1 MRSCIQCG
9 FELPPNARFCAQCG
23 ARADDAAAPPAASL
37 PAGERRQVAV
47 LFADLAGY
55 TRLSSTQ
62 DPERTHALLTKFFEL
77 VDGVIERFGGTIDK
91 HIGDA
96 VMGVFGAP
104 VAYGNDVERALR
116 AAIAIHDAVA
126 RLPRESGRPFGT
138 HIGIASGEVIAA
150 TTGSAAHRNYTVTGD
165 AVNLASRLTDLASS
179 GETVVSEGV
188 AQAGSA
194 FAHME
199 PLGCVTIRGLPGG
212 IRAWKLGGVH
222 VDARAAQPL
231 VGRDAER
238 KRFADLL
245 ARASSEC
252 KGALVVL
259 RADPGMGKTRLAEA
273 LLADARAASAQCHA
287 ATVLDFGAASGHD
300 AIHALACSLLDVPP
314 AAATAG
320 RRAALDRA
328 IASSRVR
335 SDDEPWLADLL
346 LIPQRAES
354 LYEAMDDEA
363 HRSGKLRALAQLA
376 ETAAIDRP
384 VVLLVEDVHWASEWV
399 LVCLHALAGATE
411 RAPVVLALTT
421 RRDGD
426 PVGER
431 WPESDVILF
440 DLPPLARNDAL
451 ALARSHLAAA
461 PDIAERCVTRAQGNP
476 LFLMQLLRSDT
487 DEEAVPPTIQTAV
500 LARLDRLPQQD
511 KSALQAAAVVGQRFP
526 LDLLRHL
533 VGDPGYFPAVPVAR
547 ELLRGDDRGDEMM
560 FTHALIRDSAYA
572 SLLHASRREL
582 HHKAA
587 SWYEGRDPALCAEH
601 LDRAEDARAADAYL
615 AAARAEANA
624 MRTEAAVSLVT
635 RGRQLPS
642 GGAAR
647 FGLASL
653 AGELYARLGH
663 AAESIAAF
671 ESALDAAADD
681 RERAAAWIGVA
692 SGHRMQSAITKGLVA
707 LDAAEESADRAGV
720 TAQLARIAYLR
731 GSLHFSAGAAGECR
745 RHHERALA
753 LAQQADDAEYE
764 ARALSGIADALY
776 AQGKMRSAQSAF
788 RRCLDICERAGL
800 TRLMPTNLCMVAI
813 VDALFGRID
822 NALTQF
828 REARRLAHGL
838 RDRFAETMCEE
849 STGFVLAYCGRYADA
864 AEPLTR
870 GIALART
877 VAARR
882 FEVILYTG
890 LALVRAHDGRD
901 GEARTCLEQAW
912 SRSNDVGPRFAG
924 PLVLGAKARL
934 AVSDD
939 ERRAALADGER
950 LLREEC
956 VAHCHLA
963 FYHWGIEAL
972 LEAREWPEVDRYAD
986 RLEQAMHGEPL
997 PVIELLVARARA
1009 LAEAGRGE
1017 PDLATLRA
1025 CLDRARAW
1033 DLTAYVPALEAAVA
1047 VARA

>member
-1 MRSCIQCG
+1 VPNCHQCAA
-9 FELPPNARFCAQCG
+9 ELPPNARFCAQCG
-23 ARADDAAAPPAASL
+23 ARADDAVPPPATAL

-47 LFADLAGY
+47 LFADVAGY

-62 DPERTHALLTKFFEL
+62 DPERTHALLTVFFEL
-77 VDGVIERFGGTIDK
+77 VDGIIARFGGTIDK

-104 VAYGNDVERALR
+104 IAYGNDVERALR

-126 RLPRESGRPFGT
+126 RLPRDSGRAFGT

-150 TTGSAAHRNYTVTGD
+150 ATGSAAHRSYTVTGD
-165 AVNLASRLTDLASS
+165 AVNLASRLTDLASP

-194 FAHME
+194 FARME

-212 IRAWKLGGVH
+212 IRAWKLAGVH
-222 VDARAAQPL
+222 AGASEAQPL

-238 KRFADLL
+238 KRFAGLL
-245 ARASSEC
+245 ARASSER
-252 KGALVVL
+252 KGAVVLL

-273 LLADARAASAQCHA
+273 LLADARAAGTHCHA
-287 ATVLDFGAASGHD
+287 ATVLDFGAATGHD

-314 AAATAG
+314 AAAAAA
-320 RRAALDRA
+320 RRFALDRA

-335 SDDEPWLADLL
+335 DDDEPWLADLL
-346 LIPQRAES
+346 LIPQRADS
-354 LYEAMDDEA
+354 LYEAMDDDV
-363 HRSGKLRALAQLA
+363 HRSGKLRALVQLA
-376 ETAAIDRP
+376 ETAAIERP
-384 VVLLVEDVHWASEWV
+384 AMLLVEDVHWASEWV
-399 LVCLHALAGATE
+399 LACLHALAGATAG
-411 RAPVVLALTT
+411 APVLLAMTT

-431 WPESDVILF
+431 WREAEVIRF
-440 DLPPLARNDAL
+440 DLPPLARADAL
-451 ALARSHLAAA
+451 ALARAHLAVA
-461 PDIAERCVTRAQGNP
+461 PDLAERCVTRAQGNP

-487 DEEAVPPTIQTAV
+487 DEDAVPPTIQTAV
-500 LARLDRLPQQD
+500 LARLDRLPAND
-511 KSALQAAAVVGQRFP
+511 KSALQAAAIVGQRFP

-533 VGDPGYFPAVPVAR
+533 IGDPAYVPSVPTAR
-547 ELLRGDDRGDEMM
+547 DLLRGDDHGDEMM

-582 HHKAA
+582 HQKAA
-587 SWYEGRDPALCAEH
+587 LWYEGRDPALCAEH
-601 LDRAEDARAADAYL
+601 LDRAEDPRAADAYL
-615 AAARAEANA
+615 IAARAEASA
-624 MRTEAAVSLVT
+624 MRTEAALALVT

-642 GGAAR
+642 GAAAR
-647 FGLASL
+647 FGLAAL
-653 AGELYARLGH
+653 AGELHARLGN
-663 AAESIAAF
+663 AAESIGAF

-681 RERAAAWIGVA
+681 RERAASWIGVA
-692 SGHRMQSAITKGLVA
+692 SGHRMQSAIVKGLAA
-707 LDAAEESADRAGV
+707 LDAAEQSAARAGL

-753 LAQQADDAEYE
+753 LAQQAGDAECE
-764 ARALSGIADALY
+764 AQALSGVADALY
-776 AQGKMRSAQSAF
+776 AQGQMRSAQDAF

-800 TRLMPTNLCMVAI
+800 TRLMPMNQCMIGI
-813 VDALFGRID
+813 VDALFGRLD
-822 NALTQF
+822 SALAQF
-828 REARRLAHGL
+828 RGARRLAHDL
-838 RDRFAETMCEE
+838 RDRFAETMCDE

-864 AEPLTR
+864 ADPLAR

-890 LALVRAHDGRD
+890 LALVRAHEGKND
-901 GEARTCLEQAW
+901 EARACLEQAW
-912 SRSNDVGPRFAG
+912 SRSNEVGPRFAG

-934 AVSDD
+934 AASED
-939 ERRAALADGER
+939 ERRAALAEGER

-972 LEAREWPEVDRYAD
+972 LDAREWEGVDRYAD
-986 RLEQAMHGEPL
+986 LLERAMREEPL
-997 PVIELLVARARA
+997 PLVELLVARARA
-1009 LAEAGRGE
+1009 LAAAGRGKAD
-1017 PDLATLRA
+1017 PAALAA
-1025 CLDRARAW
+1025 CLDRVRAW
-1033 DLTAYVPALEAAVA
+1033 DLTAYLPPLEAALA
-1047 VARA
+1047 AAA

>member
-1 MRSCIQCG
+1 MPNCHQCAA
-9 FELPPNARFCAQCG
+9 ELPPNARFCANCG
-23 ARADDAAAPPAASL
+23 ARVDDAVPPPAVAL

-62 DPERTHALLTKFFEL
+62 DPERTHALLTVFFDL
-77 VDGVIERFGGTIDK
+77 VDGIIARFGGTIDK

-104 VAYGNDVERALR
+104 VAYGNDVERALH

-126 RLPRESGRPFGT
+126 RLPRESGRAFGT
-138 HIGIASGEVIAA
+138 HIGIANGEVIAA
-150 TTGSAAHRNYTVTGD
+150 ATGSAAHRNYTVTGD

-212 IRAWKLGGVH
+212 IRAWKLAGVQAG
-222 VDARAAQPL
+222 ARDAQPL

-238 KRFADLL
+238 QRFAGLL
-245 ARASSEC
+245 ARASSERR
-252 KGALVVL
+252 GAVVLL

-273 LLADARAASAQCHA
+273 LLADARAAGARCHA
-287 ATVLDFGAASGHD
+287 ATVLDFGAASGQD
-300 AIHALACSLLDVPP
+300 AIHALACSLLDAP
-314 AAATAG
+314 AAAAAAV
-320 RRAALDRA
+320 RRTALDRA
-328 IASSRVR
+328 IVSSRVR
-335 SDDEPWLADLL
+335 GDDEPWLADLL
-346 LIPQRAES
+346 LIPQRPDS
-354 LYEAMDDEA
+354 LYEAMDDGA
-363 HRSGKLRALAQLA
+363 HRSGKLRALVQLA
-376 ETAAIDRP
+376 ETAASERP
-384 VVLLVEDVHWASEWV
+384 AVLLVEDVHWASEWV
-399 LVCLHALAGATE
+399 LACLHALAGATG

-426 PVGER
+426 PVGEGWR
-431 WPESDVILF
+431 ESEVIRF
-440 DLPPLARNDAL
+440 DLPPLARGDAL
-451 ALARSHLAAA
+451 ALARAHLAVA
-461 PDIAERCVTRAQGNP
+461 PDLAERCVTRAQGNP

-487 DEEAVPPTIQTAV
+487 DEDAVPPTIQTAV
-500 LARLDRLPQQD
+500 LARLDRLPAND

-533 VGDPGYFPAVPVAR
+533 VGDPGYVPSVPVAR
-547 ELLRGDDRGDEMM
+547 DLLRGDDHGDEMM

-587 SWYEGRDPALCAEH
+587 LWYEGRDPALCAEH
-601 LDRAEDARAADAYL
+601 LDRAEDPRAADAYL

-624 MRTEAAVSLVT
+624 MRTEAALALVT

-642 GGAAR
+642 GAAAR
-647 FGLASL
+647 FGLAAL
-653 AGELYARLGH
+653 AGELHARHGN
-663 AAESIAAF
+663 AAESIGAF
-671 ESALDAAADD
+671 ESALDDAADD

-692 SGHRMQSAITKGLVA
+692 SGHRMQSAIAKGLAA
-707 LDAAEESADRAGV
+707 LDAAEESANRACL
-720 TAQLARIAYLR
+720 TAHLARIAYLR

-753 LAQQADDAEYE
+753 LAHQAGDAECE
-764 ARALSGIADALY
+764 AQALSGVADALY
-776 AQGKMRSAQSAF
+776 AQGQMRSAQSAF

-800 TRLMPTNLCMVAI
+800 TRLMPMNRCMVAI

-822 NALTQF
+822 SALAQF
-828 REARRLAHGL
+828 RGARRLAHDL
-838 RDRFAETMCEE
+838 RDRFAETMCDEAA
-849 STGFVLAYCGRYADA
+849 GFVLAYCGRYADA
-864 AEPLTR
+864 AEPLAR

-890 LALVRAHDGRD
+890 LALVRAHEGKSDV
-901 GEARTCLEQAW
+901 ARACLEQAW

-934 AVSDD
+934 AASGD
-939 ERRAALADGER
+939 ERRAALAEGER
-950 LLREEC
+950 LLSEEC

-963 FYHWGIEAL
+963 FYHWGIDAL
-972 LEAREWPEVDRYAD
+972 LDAREWASVDRYAD
-986 RLEQAMHGEPL
+986 LLERAMHDEPL
-997 PVIELLVARARA
+997 PVVELLVARARA
-1009 LAEAGRGE
+1009 LAGAGRGE
-1017 PDLATLRA
+1017 PDPAALAA

-1033 DLTAYVPALEAAVA
+1033 ELTAYLPSLEAALA
-1047 VARA
+1047 AAA

>member
-1 MRSCIQCG
+1 MPNCHQCAA
-9 FELPPNARFCAQCG
+9 ELPPNARFCANCG
-23 ARADDAAAPPAASL
+23 ARVDDAVPPPAVAL

-62 DPERTHALLTKFFEL
+62 DPERTHALLTVFFDL
-77 VDGVIERFGGTIDK
+77 VDGIIARFGGTIDK

-104 VAYGNDVERALR
+104 VAYGNDVERALH

-126 RLPRESGRPFGT
+126 RLPRESGRAFGT
-138 HIGIASGEVIAA
+138 HIGIANGEVIAA
-150 TTGSAAHRNYTVTGD
+150 ATGSAAHRNYTVTGD

-212 IRAWKLGGVH
+212 IRAWKLAGVQAG
-222 VDARAAQPL
+222 ARDAQPL

-238 KRFADLL
+238 QRFAGLL
-245 ARASSEC
+245 ARASSERR
-252 KGALVVL
+252 GAVVLL

-273 LLADARAASAQCHA
+273 LLADARAAGARCHA
-287 ATVLDFGAASGHD
+287 ATVLDFGAASGQD
-300 AIHALACSLLDVPP
+300 AIHALACSLLDAP
-314 AAATAG
+314 AAAAAAV
-320 RRAALDRA
+320 RRTALDRA
-328 IASSRVR
+328 IVSSRVR
-335 SDDEPWLADLL
+335 GDDEPWLADLL
-346 LIPQRAES
+346 LIPQRTDS
-354 LYEAMDDEA
+354 LYEAMDDGA
-363 HRSGKLRALAQLA
+363 HRSGKLRALVQLA
-376 ETAAIDRP
+376 ETAASERP
-384 VVLLVEDVHWASEWV
+384 AVLLVEDVHWASEWV
-399 LVCLHALAGATE
+399 LACLHALAGATG

-426 PVGER
+426 PVGEGWR
-431 WPESDVILF
+431 ESEVIRF
-440 DLPPLARNDAL
+440 DLPPLARGDAL
-451 ALARSHLAAA
+451 ALARAHLAVA
-461 PDIAERCVTRAQGNP
+461 PDLAERCVTRAQGNP

-487 DEEAVPPTIQTAV
+487 DEDAVPPTIQTAV
-500 LARLDRLPQQD
+500 LARLDRLPAND

-533 VGDPGYFPAVPVAR
+533 VGDPGYVPSVPVAR
-547 ELLRGDDRGDEMM
+547 DLLRGDDHGDEMM

-587 SWYEGRDPALCAEH
+587 LWYEGRDPALCAEH
-601 LDRAEDARAADAYL
+601 LDRAEDPRAADAYL

-624 MRTEAAVSLVT
+624 MRTEAALALVT

-642 GGAAR
+642 GAAAR
-647 FGLASL
+647 FGLAAL
-653 AGELYARLGH
+653 AGELHARHGN
-663 AAESIAAF
+663 AAESIGAF
-671 ESALDAAADD
+671 ESALDDAADD

-692 SGHRMQSAITKGLVA
+692 SGHRMQSAIAKGLAA
-707 LDAAEESADRAGV
+707 LDAAEESANRACL
-720 TAQLARIAYLR
+720 TAHLARIAYLR

-753 LAQQADDAEYE
+753 LAQQAGDAECE
-764 ARALSGIADALY
+764 AQALSGVADALY
-776 AQGKMRSAQSAF
+776 AQGQMRSAQSAF

-800 TRLMPTNLCMVAI
+800 TRLMPMNRCMVAI

-822 NALTQF
+822 SALAQF
-828 REARRLAHGL
+828 RGARRLAHDL
-838 RDRFAETMCEE
+838 RDRFAETMCDEAA
-849 STGFVLAYCGRYADA
+849 GFVLAYCGRYADA
-864 AEPLTR
+864 AEPLAR

-890 LALVRAHDGRD
+890 LALVRAHEGKSDV
-901 GEARTCLEQAW
+901 ARACLEQAW

-934 AVSDD
+934 AASGD
-939 ERRAALADGER
+939 ERRAALAEGER
-950 LLREEC
+950 LLSEEC

-963 FYHWGIEAL
+963 FYHWGIDAL
-972 LEAREWPEVDRYAD
+972 LDAREWASVDRYAD
-986 RLEQAMHGEPL
+986 LLERAMHDEPL
-997 PVIELLVARARA
+997 PVVELLVARARA
-1009 LAEAGRGE
+1009 LAGAGRGE
-1017 PDLATLRA
+1017 PDPAALAA

-1033 DLTAYVPALEAAVA
+1033 ELTAYLPSLEAALA
-1047 VARA
+1047 AAA

>member
-1 MRSCIQCG
+1 MPNCHQCAA
-9 FELPPNARFCAQCG
+9 ELPPNARFCANCG
-23 ARADDAAAPPAASL
+23 ARVDDAVPPPAVAL

-62 DPERTHALLTKFFEL
+62 DPERTHALLTVFFDL
-77 VDGVIERFGGTIDK
+77 VDGIIARFGGTIDK

-104 VAYGNDVERALR
+104 VAYGNDVERALH

-126 RLPRESGRPFGT
+126 RLPRESGRAFGT
-138 HIGIASGEVIAA
+138 HIGIANGEVIAA
-150 TTGSAAHRNYTVTGD
+150 ATGSAAHRNYTVTGD

-212 IRAWKLGGVH
+212 IRAWKLAGVQAG
-222 VDARAAQPL
+222 ARDAQPL

-238 KRFADLL
+238 QRFAGLL
-245 ARASSEC
+245 ARASSERR
-252 KGALVVL
+252 GAVVLL

-273 LLADARAASAQCHA
+273 LLADARAAGARCHA
-287 ATVLDFGAASGHD
+287 ATVLDFGAASGQD
-300 AIHALACSLLDVPP
+300 AIHALACSLLDAP
-314 AAATAG
+314 AAAAAAV
-320 RRAALDRA
+320 RRTALDRA
-328 IASSRVR
+328 IVSSRVR
-335 SDDEPWLADLL
+335 GDDEPWLADLL
-346 LIPQRAES
+346 LIPQRPDS
-354 LYEAMDDEA
+354 LYEAMDDGA
-363 HRSGKLRALAQLA
+363 HRSGKLRALVQLA
-376 ETAAIDRP
+376 ETAASERP
-384 VVLLVEDVHWASEWV
+384 AVLLVEDVHWASEWV
-399 LVCLHALAGATE
+399 LACLHALAGATG

-426 PVGER
+426 PVGEGWR
-431 WPESDVILF
+431 ESEVIRF
-440 DLPPLARNDAL
+440 DLPPLARGDAL
-451 ALARSHLAAA
+451 ALARAHLAVA
-461 PDIAERCVTRAQGNP
+461 PDLAERCVTRAQGNP

-487 DEEAVPPTIQTAV
+487 DEDAVPPTIQTAV
-500 LARLDRLPQQD
+500 LARLDRLPAND

-533 VGDPGYFPAVPVAR
+533 VGDPGYVPSVPVAR
-547 ELLRGDDRGDEMM
+547 DLLRGDDHGDEMM

-587 SWYEGRDPALCAEH
+587 LWYEGRDPALCAEH
-601 LDRAEDARAADAYL
+601 LDRAEDPRAADAYL

-624 MRTEAAVSLVT
+624 MRTEAALALVT

-642 GGAAR
+642 GAAAR
-647 FGLASL
+647 FGLAAL
-653 AGELYARLGH
+653 AGELHARHGN
-663 AAESIAAF
+663 AAESIGAF
-671 ESALDAAADD
+671 ESALDDAADD

-692 SGHRMQSAITKGLVA
+692 SGHRMQSAIAKGLAA
-707 LDAAEESADRAGV
+707 LDAAEESANRACL
-720 TAQLARIAYLR
+720 TAHLARIAYLR

-753 LAQQADDAEYE
+753 LAQQAGDAECE
-764 ARALSGIADALY
+764 AQALSGVADALY
-776 AQGKMRSAQSAF
+776 AQGQMRSAQSAF

-800 TRLMPTNLCMVAI
+800 TRLMPMNRCMVAI

-822 NALTQF
+822 SALAQF
-828 REARRLAHGL
+828 RGARRLAHDL
-838 RDRFAETMCEE
+838 RDRFAETMCDEAA
-849 STGFVLAYCGRYADA
+849 GFVLAYCGRYADA
-864 AEPLTR
+864 AEPLAR

-890 LALVRAHDGRD
+890 LALVRAHEGKSDV
-901 GEARTCLEQAW
+901 ARACLEQAW

-934 AVSDD
+934 AASGD
-939 ERRAALADGER
+939 ERRAALAEGER
-950 LLREEC
+950 LLSEEC

-963 FYHWGIEAL
+963 FYHWGIDAL
-972 LEAREWPEVDRYAD
+972 LDAREWASVDRYAD
-986 RLEQAMHGEPL
+986 LLERAMHDEPL
-997 PVIELLVARARA
+997 PVVELLVARARA
-1009 LAEAGRGE
+1009 LAGAGRGE
-1017 PDLATLRA
+1017 PDPAALAA

-1033 DLTAYVPALEAAVA
+1033 ELTAYLPSLEAALA
-1047 VARA
+1047 AAA

>member
-1 MRSCIQCG
+1 MPNCHQCAA
-9 FELPPNARFCAQCG
+9 ELPPNARFCANCG
-23 ARADDAAAPPAASL
+23 ARVDDAVPPPAVAL

-62 DPERTHALLTKFFEL
+62 DPERTHALLTVFFDL
-77 VDGVIERFGGTIDK
+77 VDGIIARFGGTIDK

-104 VAYGNDVERALR
+104 VAYGNDVERALH

-126 RLPRESGRPFGT
+126 RLPRESGRAFGT
-138 HIGIASGEVIAA
+138 HIGIANGEVIAA
-150 TTGSAAHRNYTVTGD
+150 ATGSAAHRNYTVTGD

-212 IRAWKLGGVH
+212 IRAWKLAGVQAG
-222 VDARAAQPL
+222 ARDAQPL

-238 KRFADLL
+238 QRFAGLL
-245 ARASSEC
+245 ARASSERR
-252 KGALVVL
+252 GAVVLL

-273 LLADARAASAQCHA
+273 LLADARAAGARCHA
-287 ATVLDFGAASGHD
+287 ATVLDFGAASGQD
-300 AIHALACSLLDVPP
+300 AIHALACSLLDAP
-314 AAATAG
+314 AAAAAAV
-320 RRAALDRA
+320 RRTALDRA
-328 IASSRVR
+328 IVSSRVR
-335 SDDEPWLADLL
+335 GDDEPWLADLL
-346 LIPQRAES
+346 LIPQRPDS
-354 LYEAMDDEA
+354 LYEAMDDGA
-363 HRSGKLRALAQLA
+363 HRSGKLRALVQLA
-376 ETAAIDRP
+376 ETAASERP
-384 VVLLVEDVHWASEWV
+384 AVLLVEDVHWASEWV
-399 LVCLHALAGATE
+399 LACLHALAGATG

-426 PVGER
+426 PVGEGWR
-431 WPESDVILF
+431 ESEVIRF
-440 DLPPLARNDAL
+440 DLPPLARGDAL
-451 ALARSHLAAA
+451 ALARAHLAVA
-461 PDIAERCVTRAQGNP
+461 PDLAERCVTRAQGNP

-487 DEEAVPPTIQTAV
+487 DEDAVPPTIQTAV
-500 LARLDRLPQQD
+500 LARLDRLPAND

-533 VGDPGYFPAVPVAR
+533 VGDPGYVPSVPVAR
-547 ELLRGDDRGDEMM
+547 DLLRGDDHGDEMM

-587 SWYEGRDPALCAEH
+587 LWYEGRDPALCAEH
-601 LDRAEDARAADAYL
+601 LDRAEDPRAADAYL

-624 MRTEAAVSLVT
+624 MRTEAALALVT

-642 GGAAR
+642 GAAAR
-647 FGLASL
+647 FGLAAL
-653 AGELYARLGH
+653 AGELHARHGN
-663 AAESIAAF
+663 AAESIGAF
-671 ESALDAAADD
+671 ESALDDAADD

-692 SGHRMQSAITKGLVA
+692 SGHRMQSAIAKGLAA
-707 LDAAEESADRAGV
+707 LDAAEESANRACL
-720 TAQLARIAYLR
+720 TAHLARIAYLR

-753 LAQQADDAEYE
+753 LAQQAGDAECE
-764 ARALSGIADALY
+764 AQALSGVADALY
-776 AQGKMRSAQSAF
+776 AQGQMRSAQSAF

-800 TRLMPTNLCMVAI
+800 TRLMPMNRCMVAI

-822 NALTQF
+822 SALAQF
-828 REARRLAHGL
+828 RGARRLAHDL
-838 RDRFAETMCEE
+838 RDRFAETMCDEAA
-849 STGFVLAYCGRYADA
+849 GFVLAYCGRYADA
-864 AEPLTR
+864 AEPLAR

-890 LALVRAHDGRD
+890 LALVRAHQGKSDV
-901 GEARTCLEQAW
+901 ARACLEQAW

-934 AVSDD
+934 AASGD
-939 ERRAALADGER
+939 ERRAALAEGER
-950 LLREEC
+950 LLSEEC

-963 FYHWGIEAL
+963 FYHWGIDAL
-972 LEAREWPEVDRYAD
+972 LDAREWASVDRYAD
-986 RLEQAMHGEPL
+986 LLERAMHDEPL
-997 PVIELLVARARA
+997 PVVELLVARARA
-1009 LAEAGRGE
+1009 LAGAGRGE
-1017 PDLATLRA
+1017 PDPAALAA

-1033 DLTAYVPALEAAVA
+1033 ELTAYLPSLEAALA
-1047 VARA
+1047 AAA

>member
-1 MRSCIQCG
+1 VPNCHQCAA
-9 FELPPNARFCAQCG
+9 ELPPNARFCANCG
-23 ARADDAAAPPAASL
+23 ARVDDAVPPPAVAL

-62 DPERTHALLTKFFEL
+62 DPERTHALLTVFFDL
-77 VDGVIERFGGTIDK
+77 VDGIIARFGGTIDK

-104 VAYGNDVERALR
+104 VAYGNDVERALH

-126 RLPRESGRPFGT
+126 RLPRESGRAFGT
-138 HIGIASGEVIAA
+138 HIGIANGEVIAA
-150 TTGSAAHRNYTVTGD
+150 ATGSAAHRNYTVTGD

-212 IRAWKLGGVH
+212 IRAWKLAGVQAG
-222 VDARAAQPL
+222 ARDAQPL

-238 KRFADLL
+238 QRFAGLL
-245 ARASSEC
+245 ARASSERR
-252 KGALVVL
+252 GAVVLL

-273 LLADARAASAQCHA
+273 LLADARAAGARCHA
-287 ATVLDFGAASGHD
+287 ATVLDFGAASGQD
-300 AIHALACSLLDVPP
+300 AIHALACSLLDAP
-314 AAATAG
+314 AAAAAAV
-320 RRAALDRA
+320 RRTALDRA
-328 IASSRVR
+328 IVSSRVR
-335 SDDEPWLADLL
+335 GDDEPWLADLL
-346 LIPQRAES
+346 LIPQRPDS
-354 LYEAMDDEA
+354 LYEAMDDGA
-363 HRSGKLRALAQLA
+363 HRSGKLRALVQLA
-376 ETAAIDRP
+376 ETAASERP
-384 VVLLVEDVHWASEWV
+384 AVLLVEDVHWASEWV
-399 LVCLHALAGATE
+399 LACLHALAGATG

-426 PVGER
+426 PVGEGWR
-431 WPESDVILF
+431 ESEVIRF
-440 DLPPLARNDAL
+440 DLPPLARGDAL
-451 ALARSHLAAA
+451 ALARAHLAVA
-461 PDIAERCVTRAQGNP
+461 PDLAERCVTRAQGNP

-487 DEEAVPPTIQTAV
+487 DEDAVPPTIQTAV
-500 LARLDRLPQQD
+500 LARLDRLPAND

-533 VGDPGYFPAVPVAR
+533 VGDPGYVPSVPVAR
-547 ELLRGDDRGDEMM
+547 DLLRGDDHGDEMM

-587 SWYEGRDPALCAEH
+587 LWYEGRDPALCAEH
-601 LDRAEDARAADAYL
+601 LDRAEDPRAADAYL

-624 MRTEAAVSLVT
+624 MRTEAALALVT

-642 GGAAR
+642 GAAAR
-647 FGLASL
+647 FGLAAL
-653 AGELYARLGH
+653 AGELHARHGN
-663 AAESIAAF
+663 AAESIGAF
-671 ESALDAAADD
+671 ESALDDAADD

-692 SGHRMQSAITKGLVA
+692 SGHRMQSAIAKGLAA
-707 LDAAEESADRAGV
+707 LDAAEESANRACL
-720 TAQLARIAYLR
+720 TAHLARIAYLR

-753 LAQQADDAEYE
+753 LAQQAGDAECE
-764 ARALSGIADALY
+764 AQALSGVADALY
-776 AQGKMRSAQSAF
+776 AQGQMRSAQSAF

-800 TRLMPTNLCMVAI
+800 TRLMPMNRCMVAI

-822 NALTQF
+822 SALAQF
-828 REARRLAHGL
+828 RGARRLAHDL
-838 RDRFAETMCEE
+838 RDRFAETMCDEAA
-849 STGFVLAYCGRYADA
+849 GFVLAYCGRYADA
-864 AEPLTR
+864 AEPLAR

-890 LALVRAHDGRD
+890 LALVRAHEGKSDV
-901 GEARTCLEQAW
+901 ARACLEQAW

-934 AVSDD
+934 AASGD
-939 ERRAALADGER
+939 ERRAALAEGER
-950 LLREEC
+950 LLSEEC

-963 FYHWGIEAL
+963 FYHWGIDAL
-972 LEAREWPEVDRYAD
+972 LDAREWASVDRYAD
-986 RLEQAMHGEPL
+986 LLERAMHDEPL
-997 PVIELLVARARA
+997 PVVELLVARARA
-1009 LAEAGRGE
+1009 LAGAGRGE
-1017 PDLATLRA
+1017 PDPAALAA

-1033 DLTAYVPALEAAVA
+1033 ELTAYLPSLEAALA
-1047 VARA
+1047 AAA